1 MYKRNYS
8 FRINIVEAISE
19 IRSCIEISAKDI
31 KTNTTDQYTCMLYT
45 VNKVSQGIQV
55 YIFGDLHPFKR

>member
-1 MYKRNYS
+1 
-8 FRINIVEAISE
+8 VEAISE